1 LASSLLQPHSL
12 PRVKLYF
19 CPLDLSLMN
28 IEQAQII
35 QSWLSKVE
43 SVKVSRYIQL
53 SARDKGLMVRGYLRG
68 VLSVCSGFNHD
79 EPKGNKGIAPGEW
92 CFEYGEKGK
101 PSLIQQQRELTGLE
115 FNISHS
121 GDWLVIA
128 VIKSSWDESGS
139 LGSTSMAENIELG
152 VDIERYRTST
162 NIYPILNHYFT
173 QDESE
178 SLLALD
184 EHDQRERFF
193 DLWALKESY
202 IKAKGLGLAL
212 SLKSFSFGFT
222 PMTSH
227 ELGLFEHNKL
237 IDTLSLFSD
246 IKLYFHQ
253 QPSLIESK
261 EEDVL
266 KSGVASDEW
275 SVFLGR
281 LNTEYRF
288 AVSIGCTQS
297 FGLEAHKMSLACLLM
312 QYQ

>member
-1 LASSLLQPHSL
+1 MAPKLLQPHSL
-12 PRVKLYF
+12 PTVKLYF
-19 CPLDLSLMN
+19 CPLDLTSMN

-35 QSWLSKVE
+35 QSWLSEAE

-53 SARDKGLMVRGYLRG
+53 TARDKGLMVRGFLRG
-68 VLSVCSGFNHD
+68 ILSICSGYKHD
-79 EPKGNKGIAPGEW
+79 EPKGDKGIAPSDW

-101 PSLIQQQRELTGLE
+101 PSLIQEQRELTGLE

-128 VIKSSWDESGS
+128 VIKHSLDE
-139 LGSTSMAENIELG
+139 TSMADNIELG

-173 QDESE
+173 KDESE
-178 SLLALD
+178 SLLTLN
-184 EHDQRERFF
+184 ENDQRERFF

-222 PMTSH
+222 QAMEH
-227 ELGLFEHNKL
+227 ELALYEDNVH
-237 IDTLSLFSD
+237 IETLSVLCN
-246 IKLYFHQ
+246 L
-253 QPSLIESK
+253 SLNFDKDASLTESR
-261 EEDVL
+261 EDAV
-266 KSGVASDEW
+266 SRSASDGW

-281 LNTEYRF
+281 LNSEYRF
-288 AVSIGCTQS
+288 AVSIGS
-297 FGLEAHKMSLACLLM
+297 AGDVDLEVHRMKLSSLLV